1 MNASANQFGI
11 SGSASPSLWSAADS
25 LPLLRRK
32 PASHRSNLPESSRPT
47 ACILRAL
54 ILLFVLLALA
64 PSPGPAKPPVVRVP
78 FRSIESMILL
88 EGKVN
93 GDPVTFLLDTGSVGT
108 IVSARMYRITSFP
121 LRSVQRNADGHG
133 INGES
138 ISVRLDLQ
146 LGNRRWAGQ
155 RVSIMNL
162 DELSQILGIRHID
175 GLIGEDILREF
186 RSIRID
192 YHTHVIELEE

>member
-1 MNASANQFGI
+1 
-11 SGSASPSLWSAADS
+11 
-25 LPLLRRK
+25 
-32 PASHRSNLPESSRPT
+32 
-47 ACILRAL
+47 
-54 ILLFVLLALA
+54 
-64 PSPGPAKPPVVRVP
+64 
-78 FRSIESMILL
+78 MILL

-108 IVSARMYRITSFP
+108 IVSARMYRITPFP

>member
-1 MNASANQFGI
+1 MQGHHESQHRTTETHPSATRRQPLRAPTDRAR
-11 SGSASPSLWSAADS
+11 GSADA
-25 LPLLRRK
+25 
-32 PASHRSNLPESSRPT
+32 
-47 ACILRAL
+47 RA
-54 ILLFVLLALA
+54 VA
-64 PSPGPAKPPVVRVP
+64 GPAKPPVVRVP
-78 FRSIESMILL
+78 FRSVESMILV

-108 IVSARMYRITSFP
+108 IVSTRMCRITCFS
-121 LRSVQRNADGHG
+121 LHGVQRNADGHG

-146 LGNRRWAGQ
+146 LGNRQWAGQ

-162 DELSQILGIRHID
+162 DELSSILGVRHVD
-175 GLIGEDILREF
+175 GLIGEDILRDF

-192 YHTHVIELEE
+192 YHARVIELEE